1 MYSVG
6 VTRQATGLGESSRP
20 PQAFCARLG
29 PTTRRKTLVLPRELK
44 APTDAINDG
53 INECAA
59 AAAR

>member
-1 MYSVG
+1 
-6 VTRQATGLGESSRP
+6 VTRDRRVFSPA
-20 PQAFCARLG
+20 QAFCARLG

-59 AAAR
+59 ASAR